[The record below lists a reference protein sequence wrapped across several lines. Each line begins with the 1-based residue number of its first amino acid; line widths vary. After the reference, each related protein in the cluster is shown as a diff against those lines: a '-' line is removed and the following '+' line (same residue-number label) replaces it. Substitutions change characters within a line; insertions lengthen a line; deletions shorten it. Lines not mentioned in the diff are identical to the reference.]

1 MDHRLEE
8 NPLLIEGMEP
18 LDRSS
23 AETGTPERE
32 EWRSDHSPLVERVY
46 QRLRTQIVAK
56 ELRAEQRLPGEHQLA
71 ALFDVSRPIV
81 RDALQRLRKERLIR
95 SRRGAGSFVLPQSG
109 NEAADK
115 AVAFA
120 PVETIADIQRCYEF
134 RLTIEPEAA
143 FSAAV
148 RWNAPALDAIDAA
161 VELLRDATLAHSH
174 REDADFAFHA
184 AVAEATN
191 NHYFVTSMNALKE
204 HIRVGMK
211 FHGVALMG
219 PKSGLLEVFNEHF
232 GIFEAIR
239 TRDGAR
245 AREAMRHHLV
255 GSRDRVFERRL
266 LDLSL

>member
-1 MDHRLEE
+1 MVEGAHPLEAS
-8 NPLLIEGMEP
+8 L
-18 LDRSS
+18 
-23 AETGTPERE
+23 AETGTNKRE
-32 EWRSDHSPLVERVY
+32 EGHSGHSPLVDRVY

-81 RDALQRLRKERLIR
+81 RDALQRLREERLIR
-95 SRRGAGSFVLPQSG
+95 SRRGAGSFVLAQAG
-109 NEAADK
+109 NNVTGR

-134 RLTIEPEAA
+134 RLMIEPENAYWAA
-143 FSAAV
+143 L
-148 RWNAPALDAIDAA
+148 RWNAPALDAISAA

-184 AVAEATN
+184 AVADATN
-191 NHYFVTSMNALKE
+191 NHYYVTSMSALKDN
-204 HIRVGMK
+204 ICVGMK
-211 FHGVALMG
+211 FHGMALMG
-219 PKSGLLEVFNEHF
+219 PKSALLDVFHEHF

-239 TRDGAR
+239 ARDGVR

>member
-1 MDHRLEE
+1 MVEGARPLEAS
-8 NPLLIEGMEP
+8 LT
-18 LDRSS
+18 
-23 AETGTPERE
+23 ETGTNKRE
-32 EWRSDHSPLVERVY
+32 EGHSDHSPLVDRVY

-71 ALFDVSRPIV
+71 AIFDVSRPII
-81 RDALQRLRKERLIR
+81 RDALQRLREDRLIR
-95 SRRGAGSFVLPQSG
+95 SRRGAGSFVLAQAG
-109 NEAADK
+109 NEPAGR

-134 RLTIEPEAA
+134 RLTIEPENAYWAA
-143 FSAAV
+143 L
-148 RWNAPALDAIDAA
+148 RWNAPALDAVGAA

-174 REDADFAFHA
+174 REDADFAFHS
-184 AVAEATN
+184 AVAYATN
-191 NHYFVTSMNALKE
+191 NHYYVTSMSALKE
-204 HIRVGMK
+204 HIFVGMK

-219 PKSGLLEVFNEHF
+219 PKTALLDVFHEHF

-239 TRDGAR
+239 ARDGAR

>member
-1 MDHRLEE
+1 M
-8 NPLLIEGMEP
+8 IEGTQSFAAS
-18 LDRSS
+18 LKN
-23 AETGTPERE
+23 TGTPEPE
-32 EWRSDHSPLVERVY
+32 ESHSGPSPLVERVY

-56 ELRAEQRLPGEHQLA
+56 ELRADQRLPGEHQLA

-81 RDALQRLRKERLIR
+81 RDALQRLREERLIR
-95 SRRGAGSFVLPQSG
+95 SRRGAGSFVLAQGG
-109 NEAADK
+109 NDAVGR

-134 RLTIEPEAA
+134 RLTIEPENAYWAA
-143 FSAAV
+143 L
-148 RWNAPALDAIDAA
+148 RWNTPALDSIGAA

-191 NHYFVTSMNALKE
+191 NHYYVTSMNALKE

-219 PKSGLLEVFNEHF
+219 PKSALLEVFHEHLS
-232 GIFEAIR
+232 IFEAIR
-239 TRDGAR
+239 AR
-245 AREAMRHHLV
+245 NAPLAREVMHHHLV
-255 GSRDRVFERRL
+255 GSRDRVFEKRL